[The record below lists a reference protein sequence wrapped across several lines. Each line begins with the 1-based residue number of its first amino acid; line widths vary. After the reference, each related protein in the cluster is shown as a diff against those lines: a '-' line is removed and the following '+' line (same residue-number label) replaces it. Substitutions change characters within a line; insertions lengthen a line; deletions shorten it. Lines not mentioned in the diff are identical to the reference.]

1 MVEKIKKEKWD
12 GRSRPST
19 DLYKKNFDRIF
30 GKKEQDE
37 LDESYKQSLRSK
49 EERMKKVEDPFGK
62 SVKQLLEEI
71 DPEEMKK
78 IEDRNGF

>member
-1 MVEKIKKEKWD
+1 MKNKKFKYD
-12 GRSRPST
+12 GKSRPST
-19 DLYKKNFDRIF
+19 DSYKKNFDIIF

-62 SVKQLLEEI
+62 SVKELLEEI

>member
-1 MVEKIKKEKWD
+1 MGKKEKWD
-12 GRSRPST
+12 GRSRPPT
-19 DLYKKNFDRIF
+19 KLYKENFDRIF

-37 LDESYKQSLRSK
+37 LKESYKQSLRSK

-71 DPEEMKK
+71 DEDEMKE

>member
-1 MVEKIKKEKWD
+1 MGKKEKWD
-12 GRSRPST
+12 GRSRPT
-19 DLYKKNFDRIF
+19 TKLYKKNFDRIF

-62 SVKQLLEEI
+62 SVKELLEEI
-71 DPEEMKK
+71 DEDEMKD

>member
-1 MVEKIKKEKWD
+1 MKNKKFKYD
-12 GRSRPST
+12 GKSRPTT
-19 DLYKKNFDRIF
+19 DSYKKNFDRIF

-62 SVKQLLEEI
+62 SVKELLEEI
-71 DPEEMKK
+71 DPEELKE

>member
-1 MVEKIKKEKWD
+1 MKNKKFKYD
-12 GRSRPST
+12 GKSRPST
-19 DLYKKNFDRIF
+19 DSYKKNFDIIF

>member
-19 DLYKKNFDRIF
+19 DLYKENFDRIF

-37 LDESYKQSLRSK
+37 LDESYKQSLKNR
-49 EERMKKVEDPFGK
+49 EERIKKVEDPFGK
-62 SVKQLLEEI
+62 SVKQLLDEI
-71 DPEEMKK
+71 DEDEMKE

>member
-1 MVEKIKKEKWD
+1 MGKKEKWD

-19 DLYKKNFDRIF
+19 KLYKENFDRIF

-37 LDESYKQSLRSK
+37 LDESYKQSLKNR
-49 EERMKKVEDPFGK
+49 EERIKKVEDPFGK
-62 SVKQLLEEI
+62 SVKQLLDEI
-71 DPEEMKK
+71 DEDEMKE